1 LVEESNDVLGGHH
14 GQVDKHAGYF
24 GCVGWVLADL
34 LGHWEQDLTKDTPLL
49 LDFHLLELVEL
60 RLQLQDL
67 LLDGHISVHGLL
79 RSTSLHLWGELL
91 ALGRHWHTF
100 LWEVTLGTHVWFSA
114 KLLILLES
122 WVHLLLVWLILVVV
136 SVVVVVILAVTVLV
150 SSASST
156 RPVLVESSSLEVS
169 STAHS
174 HHHHLLH
181 LLHHLRVHHGLHHLH
196 ELHHHVVVHD
206 VHLRHVSILTSHS
219 EHVTHLFL
227 LNLLLQHLMIL
238 LSDFFWLSLLDISWL
253 FWVGGQGL
261 DSWVG
266 AAFVDGFLAI
276 FFGGEV
282 DHSELFLF

>member
-1 LVEESNDVLGGHH
+1 MVKECNNVLSGHH
-14 GQVDKHAGYF
+14 GQVDKHASYF

-67 LLDGHISVHGLL
+67 LLDGHICVHSLL
-79 RSTSLHLWGELL
+79 RSTSLHWWELL
-91 ALGRHWHTF
+91 ALRRHRHTF
-100 LWEVTLGTHVWFSA
+100 LLEATLRWHVWFA
-114 KLLILLES
+114 ELLILGES
-122 WVHLLLVWLILVVV
+122 WVHLLLVLLILVVV
-136 SVVVVVILAVTVLV
+136 SVVVVIILAVTILV
-150 SSASST
+150 ASASST
-156 RPVLVESSSLEVS
+156 RSVLIESSSLEIS
-169 STAHS
+169 CSTHS

-196 ELHHHVVVHD
+196 KLHHHVVVHD
-206 VHLRHVSILTSHS
+206 VHLRHVPVLTSHS
-219 EHVTHLFL
+219 KHVTHLFL
-227 LNLLLQHLMIL
+227 LNLLLQHFMIL
-238 LSDFFWLSLLDISWL
+238 LSDFFRLSLLDISWL
-253 FWVGGQGL
+253 IWVGGQGL

-282 DHSELFLF
+282 YHSELFLF